1 MSLASWSSPSSKVTM
16 WTLEPV
22 ISSVLIRGNT
32 LDVASAKANFDSFI
46 DVIEP
51 LSMTTSNTAVV
62 DNQIR
67 GRWLGW
73 LTWKQLQLKGTG
85 NPSCVHCNMSGSS
98 IMFMIRDRSGST
110 NNMMLTPESVRVL
123 SAYSKTVC
131 ARMNMTSSLLA
142 YGSTKLRIQPSLS
155 SNRSTYL
162 ALYGNGSMQVVGSPI
177 DIENLTACAFEI
189 LRVVMDTEIIPF
201 IETMRTSSMS
211 AGGF

>member
-1 MSLASWSSPSSKVTM
+1 
-16 WTLEPV
+16 
-22 ISSVLIRGNT
+22 
-32 LDVASAKANFDSFI
+32 
-46 DVIEP
+46 
-51 LSMTTSNTAVV
+51 
-62 DNQIR
+62 
-67 GRWLGW
+67 
-73 LTWKQLQLKGTG
+73 
-85 NPSCVHCNMSGSS
+85 MSGSS

-131 ARMNMTSSLLA
+131 KCINMTSSLLA

-155 SNRSTYL
+155 SNRFTYL

-177 DIENLTACAFEI
+177 DIENLTAYAFEI